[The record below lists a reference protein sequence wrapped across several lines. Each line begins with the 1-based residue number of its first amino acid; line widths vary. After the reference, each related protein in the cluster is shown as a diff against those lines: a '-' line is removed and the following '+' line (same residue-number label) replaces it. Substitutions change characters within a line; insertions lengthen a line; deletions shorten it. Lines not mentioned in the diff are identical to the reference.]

1 MNARVL
7 EIIAD
12 KRVCLRQAYRI
23 AKREGAIKHDWIKLT
38 PEFIEIAEATCER
51 TAYRRLKKPSKDK
64 INKDY
69 KTNKGEWV

>member
-23 AKREGAIKHDWIKLT
+23 AKREGAIKH
-38 PEFIEIAEATCER
+38 E
-51 TAYRRLKKPSKDK
+51 KPSKDK

-69 KTNKGEWV
+69 KINKGEWV